1 MKVVLLSAHV
11 FLPFVKEDQETIR
24 REAYTFFASH
34 VLLHGAP
41 KRGGRFTCPSTY
53 SSILLL
59 QAMHFFYHRGM
70 SNEIQNDFLELW
82 RPAS

>member
-41 KRGGRFTCPSTY
+41 KRGGGALHVLVP
-53 SSILLL
+53 ILV
-59 QAMHFFYHRGM
+59 FY
-70 SNEIQNDFLELW
+70 
-82 RPAS
+82 